1 MPPPGQPPFPYPPFP
16 PGPVPPAGVPP
27 PARPPL
33 PDMVYQVTSK
43 FWFRPDMLLW
53 WTKDAPVPQ
62 PLVTFGSPTDAVPGA
77 LGQPGTQV
85 AFGGLNASF
94 GYVGGVRL
102 ESGVWLDER
111 RIFGLE
117 AGYFVL
123 IKQRRDFVDQS
134 DIFGNPVIARPVVNA
149 SGSESAYLD
158 SLPLQIMGGVA
169 VILRSE
175 FQGANMDG
183 ALNLVQTNCV
193 RLDGLV
199 GFRYLN
205 LAESLN
211 IYDQY
216 GAMMNGTRTFGG
228 ATINPA
234 DALTDM
240 DGFKVTNSFYGGS
253 GGARL
258 YYAHERWIFTAMSK
272 VAWGVVQERALIS
285 GSTTLT
291 DQNGNQTSLP
301 GGILATTA
309 NIGSHYQSPFAVA
322 PEGHFNVGYQITPS
336 TTVRIGYSF
345 IYLSNVAR
353 PGNQMSRVASANLI
367 PSDPAYGTAGP
378 NPPTFQFHT
387 STYWAQGLNFGMDIR
402 Y

>member
-1 MPPPGQPPFPYPPFP
+1 MPPLG
-16 PGPVPPAGVPP
+16 APP
-27 PARPPL
+27 PPVRPPL
-33 PDMVYQVTSK
+33 PDMAYQVTSR
-43 FWFRPDMLLW
+43 FWLRPDMLLW

-62 PLVTFGSPTDAVPGA
+62 PLVTYGSPTDAAPGA

-123 IKQRRDFVDQS
+123 IQQRRDFVDQS
-134 DIFGNPVIARPVVNA
+134 DIFGYPVIARPVINA
-149 SGSESAYLD
+149 NGSESAYLD

-169 VILRSE
+169 AIMRSE
-175 FQGANMDG
+175 FQGANIDG
-183 ALNLVQTNCV
+183 ALNLIQTNCV

-216 GAMMNGTRTFGG
+216 GAVMNGTRTFGG
-228 ATINPA
+228 APINPA

-258 YYAHERWIFTAMSK
+258 YYARERWVFTAMTK

-291 DQNGNQTSLP
+291 DPNGNQTSLP

-322 PEGHFNVGYQITPS
+322 PEGHFNIGYQITPS

-353 PGNQMSRVASANLI
+353 PGNQISRVASANLI